1 MGLESL
7 SAHALCGVPA
17 ARLGDV
23 FQDFWGWVDKLEL
36 RPRHPAAG
44 ALESVHPSRVSSH
57 SLSKSSG
64 QSCRPEKEKDFAWDP
79 TTPSKEEPNLAR
91 CCL

>member
-44 ALESVHPSRVSSH
+44 ALESVHAQVVSPRIRYQRAP
-57 SLSKSSG
+57 G
-64 QSCRPEKEKDFAWDP
+64 
-79 TTPSKEEPNLAR
+79 NLAAQKKKR
-91 CCL
+91 ILPGIQQHQVRRN

>member
-1 MGLESL
+1 MKVLESL

-17 ARLGDV
+17 ARLGNV

-44 ALESVHPSRVSSH
+44 A
-57 SLSKSSG
+57 
-64 QSCRPEKEKDFAWDP
+64 
-79 TTPSKEEPNLAR
+79 
-91 CCL
+91 